1 MSRRFDSCS
10 GHKRRPA
17 HEGQGHKQKSK
28 NKVMKKKFIQ
38 KNDLGDILESIAEKA
53 IEISKDFDTEIVF
66 RKLGDDVVMDV
77 IVKSARASRAFETM
91 AEQTY
96 DIIDN
101 LSDDMDVI
109 DETISAAKAK
119 AEKQNEEE
127 S

>member
-1 MSRRFDSCS
+1 
-10 GHKRRPA
+10 
-17 HEGQGHKQKSK
+17 
-28 NKVMKKKFIQ
+28 MKKKFIQ
-38 KNDLGDILESIAEKA
+38 KDDLGDILESIAEKA

-91 AEQTY
+91 AKQTY

-101 LSDDMDVI
+101 LCDDMDVLH
-109 DETISAAKAK
+109 ETISAAKAK
-119 AEKQNEEE
+119 AEIQNEEE

>member
-1 MSRRFDSCS
+1 MAVRIRLT
-10 GHKRRPA
+10 GTKKARPRGA
-17 HEGQGHKQKSK
+17 RPETKIK

-38 KNDLGDILESIAEKA
+38 KDDLGDILESIAEKA

-66 RKLGDDVVMDV
+66 RKLEDDVVMDV

-101 LSDDMDVI
+101 LCDDMDVL

-119 AEKQNEEE
+119 AEKQNDEE
-127 S
+127 

>member
-1 MSRRFDSCS
+1 
-10 GHKRRPA
+10 
-17 HEGQGHKQKSK
+17 
-28 NKVMKKKFIQ
+28 MKKKFIQ
-38 KNDLGDILESIAEKA
+38 KDDLGEILESIAEKA

-91 AEQTY
+91 AKQTY

-101 LSDDMDVI
+101 LCDDMDVL

-119 AEKQNEEE
+119 AEKQNDEE
-127 S
+127 

>member
-1 MSRRFDSCS
+1 
-10 GHKRRPA
+10 
-17 HEGQGHKQKSK
+17 
-28 NKVMKKKFIQ
+28 MKKKFIQ
-38 KNDLGDILESIAEKA
+38 KDDLGDILESIAEKA

-77 IVKSARASRAFETM
+77 IVKSARASRAFETT
-91 AEQTY
+91 AKQTY

-101 LSDDMDVI
+101 LCNDMDVL

-119 AEKQNEEE
+119 AEKQNDEE

>member
-1 MSRRFDSCS
+1 
-10 GHKRRPA
+10 
-17 HEGQGHKQKSK
+17 
-28 NKVMKKKFIQ
+28 MKKKFIQ